1 MIFYWKNTEN
11 INCTEWS
18 ATLHISKLQCYEGN
32 ILDSLYVESEWLK
45 STITIIL
52 LQEVFDNQTYKHITV
67 MS

>member
-18 ATLHISKLQCYEGN
+18 TTLHMSKLQYFVGN
-32 ILDSLYVESEWLK
+32 ILDSLYVESEWLN

-52 LQEVFDNQTYKHITV
+52 LQAVFDNQTYKHITV